1 MNADET
7 WLSSM
12 SEPRFVFRL
21 YPAGHVKRPTFTLSA
36 HSFSVAAGIMSA
48 SCGAMSW
55 NATNATPEGLRFAPG
70 GMHGTSARR
79 VGLVVRAGRSRSK
92 KSASPIARK
101 KGRKPKGQGGAVVET
116 APLPPEHPSAGPM
129 VEDTPKQT
137 LEEILAQDV
146 PMEIIKPPVNRDAA
160 GGGGGRRYGEKQEVA
175 ASASWADALADF
187 RSESAA
193 AETARITQMREV
205 LEEEESFFEL
215 GDGSNFV
222 SFGEGDAANDDEWDE
237 DEALDESSEAENS
250 ERTRNHHGS
259 MSALEQRYK
268 EGQATGAVEFDL
280 GEDLDDDWDEDDSV
294 AGTTRDRG
302 IPFEM
307 RCFDTA
313 KIFVKAGDGGRGMV
327 AFRREAFVAQGGP
340 YGGNGGNGGA
350 IFFEADESINSLVGF
365 RKKVHHRAEPGGNG
379 GGKKMQG
386 QNGRDHV
393 VRVPPG
399 TVIRDSRTGETLA
412 EMFAHGHRE
421 MVIPGGRGGRGNA
434 SFKTAKNKA
443 PQIAENGEEGIE
455 YWVEMELKLVADV
468 GIIGVPNAGKSTLL
482 AGVSNAK
489 PKIADYPFTTIVP
502 NLGVVE
508 RDFERMVFADIPG
521 LLEGASEGIGLGF
534 EFLRHVKRTRVL
546 VHVLD
551 CTSKHVLDEYDA
563 IRNEIFL
570 FDPEVGEKPEL
581 IALNKVDVSD
591 EAAERAL
598 TLQKL
603 FKKERNVD
611 AHVISA
617 FEGQGV
623 KELVDAVKAAWT
635 ALPAPDYEAA
645 AAAAA
650 ARRVARPADGKSLN
664 DFTIVDT
671 PYAFIVEGAAL
682 ERFVQMTNWDYFE
695 SFKRF
700 ARVLTMSGVEKA
712 LNDAGAGEG
721 DRVVI
726 GKYEFEWSGDRREKS
741 LFDSWKAKQDEKP
754 AGTTLQGTRHWPH

>member
-1 MNADET
+1 
-7 WLSSM
+7 
-12 SEPRFVFRL
+12 
-21 YPAGHVKRPTFTLSA
+21 
-36 HSFSVAAGIMSA
+36 MSA
-48 SCGAMSW
+48 SCRAMSW
-55 NATNATPEGLRFAPG
+55 RAAHASPEGLRAGSVG
-70 GMHGTSARR
+70 GRSGTSRGVA
-79 VGLVVRAGRSRSK
+79 LVVHAGRSRSK
-92 KSASPIARK
+92 KTASPIARK
-101 KGRKPKGQGGAVVET
+101 KGRKPKNAEGGAAVT
-116 APLPPEHPSAGPM
+116 IATPPAHPNAGPF
-129 VEDTPKQT
+129 VEDQPKQT
-137 LEEILAQDV
+137 LAEILAQDV
-146 PMEIIKPPVNRDAA
+146 PMQIIKPSGDVGDVSS
-160 GGGGGRRYGEKQEVA
+160 GGGRRYGEKDDS
-175 ASASWADALADF
+175 ASASSGSWVDALADF
-187 RSESAA
+187 RTTTAQT
-193 AETARITQMREV
+193 ETARNAAKREV
-205 LEEEESFFEL
+205 LDEEESFFEL
-215 GDGSNFV
+215 GSGKNFV
-222 SFGEGDAANDDEWDE
+222 AFGKGEQANDDEWDDEGE
-237 DEALDESSEAENS
+237 DEDFFETEEEISP
-250 ERTRNHHGS
+250 
-259 MSALEQRYK
+259 LEKRYR
-268 EGQATGAVEFDL
+268 EGQAAGAVEFDI
-280 GEDLDDDWDEDDSV
+280 GEELEGWEDEE
-294 AGTTRDRG
+294 GTTIKDRG

-350 IFFEADESINSLVGF
+350 VFFQADSSINSLVGF

-379 GGKKMQG
+379 GGKRMQG
-386 QNGRDHV
+386 SNGIDRTV
-393 VRVPPG
+393 LVPPG
-399 TVIRDSRTGETLA
+399 TVIRDSRNGAILA
-412 EMFAHGHRE
+412 EMFQHGHRE

-482 AGVSNAK
+482 ANVSNAK

-521 LLEGASEGIGLGF
+521 LLEGASEGVGLGF

-551 CTSKHVLDEYDA
+551 CTSKDVLEEYDA

-570 FDPEVGEKPEL
+570 FDPEVGDKPEL
-581 IALNKVDVSD
+581 IALNKVDVSE
-591 EAAERAL
+591 EASTRAL
-598 TLQKL
+598 ELQRK
-603 FKKERNVD
+603 FKSERNID

-623 KELVDAVKAAWT
+623 EALVLAVKKEWE
-635 ALPAPDYEAA
+635 ALPAPDYRAEAA
-645 AAAAA
+645 AAK
-650 ARRVARPADGKSLN
+650 RIARPADGKSLD
-664 DFTIVDT
+664 DFSILDT
-671 PYAFIVEGAAL
+671 PYAFVVEGAAI

-712 LNDAGAGEG
+712 LNEAGAGEG

-726 GKYEFEWSGDRREKS
+726 GKYEFEWSGDRREAS

>member
-1 MNADET
+1 
-7 WLSSM
+7 
-12 SEPRFVFRL
+12 
-21 YPAGHVKRPTFTLSA
+21 
-36 HSFSVAAGIMSA
+36 MSA

-55 NATNATPEGLRFAPG
+55 RATHATPEGLRVDPRG
-70 GMHGTSARR
+70 GRGASARG

-101 KGRKPKGQGGAVVET
+101 KGRKPKGEGGAAVQT
-116 APLPPEHPSAGPM
+116 APPPPKHPLAGPM
-129 VEDTPKQT
+129 VEDAPKQT
-137 LEEILAQDV
+137 LAEILAQDV

-160 GGGGGRRYGEKQEVA
+160 GGGGGRRYGEKEAVA
-175 ASASWADALADF
+175 ASGSWADALADF
-187 RSESAA
+187 RSDSAA

-222 SFGEGDAANDDEWDE
+222 GFGEGDAANDDEWDE
-237 DEALDESSEAENS
+237 DKAENAERVS
-250 ERTRNHHGS
+250 ETSTGLGS
-259 MSALEQRYK
+259 MSALEKRYK

-280 GEDLDDDWDEDDSV
+280 GEALDDDWDDDDDGV
-294 AGTTRDRG
+294 GATRDRG

-379 GGKKMQG
+379 GGKRMQG
-386 QNGRDHV
+386 QNGRDRV
-393 VRVPPG
+393 VLVPPG

-482 AGVSNAK
+482 ANVSNAK

-551 CTSKHVLDEYDA
+551 CSSKDVLDEYDA

-570 FDPEVGEKPEL
+570 FDSEVGEKPEL
-581 IALNKVDVSD
+581 VALNKVDVSD

-598 TLQKL
+598 TLQRL
-603 FKKERNVD
+603 FKEERNVD

-617 FEGQGV
+617 LEGQGV

-635 ALPAPDYEAA
+635 ALPAPDYAA
-645 AAAAA
+645 EAAAAA
-650 ARRVARPADGKSLN
+650 ARRVARPADGKSLD
-664 DFTIVDT
+664 DFTIKDT

-712 LNDAGAGEG
+712 LNEAGAGEG

>member
-1 MNADET
+1 
-7 WLSSM
+7 
-12 SEPRFVFRL
+12 
-21 YPAGHVKRPTFTLSA
+21 
-36 HSFSVAAGIMSA
+36 MSA

-55 NATNATPEGLRFAPG
+55 RATHATPEGLRVDPRG
-70 GMHGTSARR
+70 GRGASARG

-101 KGRKPKGQGGAVVET
+101 KGRKPKGEGGAAVHT
-116 APLPPEHPSAGPM
+116 APPPPKHPLAGPM
-129 VEDTPKQT
+129 VEDAPKQT
-137 LEEILAQDV
+137 LAEILAQDV

-160 GGGGGRRYGEKQEVA
+160 GGGGGRRYGEKEAVA
-175 ASASWADALADF
+175 ASGSWADALADF
-187 RSESAA
+187 RSDSAA

-222 SFGEGDAANDDEWDE
+222 GFGEGDAANDDEWDE
-237 DEALDESSEAENS
+237 DKAENAERVS
-250 ERTRNHHGS
+250 ETSTGLGS
-259 MSALEQRYK
+259 MSALEKRYK

-280 GEDLDDDWDEDDSV
+280 GEALDDDWDDDDDGIG
-294 AGTTRDRG
+294 ATRDRG

-379 GGKKMQG
+379 GGKRMQG
-386 QNGRDHV
+386 QNGRDRV
-393 VRVPPG
+393 VLVPPG

-482 AGVSNAK
+482 ANVSNAK

-521 LLEGASEGIGLGF
+521 LLEGASEGIGG
-534 EFLRHVKRTRVL
+534 VRVSARQA
-546 VHVLD
+546 H
-551 CTSKHVLDEYDA
+551 A
-563 IRNEIFL
+563 
-570 FDPEVGEKPEL
+570 
-581 IALNKVDVSD
+581 
-591 EAAERAL
+591 RA
-598 TLQKL
+598 
-603 FKKERNVD
+603 R
-611 AHVISA
+611 
-617 FEGQGV
+617 
-623 KELVDAVKAAWT
+623 
-635 ALPAPDYEAA
+635 
-645 AAAAA
+645 
-650 ARRVARPADGKSLN
+650 ARAGLL
-664 DFTIVDT
+664 
-671 PYAFIVEGAAL
+671 VEGRAG
-682 ERFVQMTNWDYFE
+682 
-695 SFKRF
+695 
-700 ARVLTMSGVEKA
+700 RV
-712 LNDAGAGEG
+712 
-721 DRVVI
+721 
-726 GKYEFEWSGDRREKS
+726 RRHPQRD
-741 LFDSWKAKQDEKP
+741 LP
-754 AGTTLQGTRHWPH
+754 LRL

>member
-1 MNADET
+1 
-7 WLSSM
+7 
-12 SEPRFVFRL
+12 
-21 YPAGHVKRPTFTLSA
+21 
-36 HSFSVAAGIMSA
+36 
-48 SCGAMSW
+48 MSW

-591 EAAERAL
+591 EAAERVL

-712 LNDAGAGEG
+712 LNEAGAGEG

>member
-482 AGVSNAK
+482 ASVSNAK

>member
-1 MNADET
+1 
-7 WLSSM
+7 
-12 SEPRFVFRL
+12 
-21 YPAGHVKRPTFTLSA
+21 
-36 HSFSVAAGIMSA
+36 
-48 SCGAMSW
+48 MSW

-591 EAAERAL
+591 EAAERVL